1 MWGAGPL
8 EPCPST
14 PQPCPGQASSLLTYA
29 LSTPCSEP
37 GSCLV
42 LVTALSTGH
51 RPCSTGFCSRTAVPS
66 RVAGP
71 GRCSTAAMPSA
82 APSAPQPQCWAGK
95 PCSGGCGF
103 SPRGFT
109 FCVAHSLSEA
119 QFSPLASRGDGA
131 CSAGCSVCPGGDP
144 RMLCCPAHGSIG
156 TVVSSGCRPCSGIA
170 VSRGSFIPSF
180 QRNLHTV
187 FHSGYISL
195 HSHQLCKRGFPFL
208 HTLSSIFFIDFFLF
222 VFWLMMAI
230 LTGVS

>member
-1 MWGAGPL
+1 ML
-8 EPCPST
+8 KT
-14 PQPCPGQASSLLTYA
+14 T
-29 LSTPCSEP
+29 
-37 GSCLV
+37 
-42 LVTALSTGH
+42 LSTGR
-51 RPCSTGFCSRTAVPS
+51 RPCSTGFCSRTVVPG
-66 RVAGP
+66 RAAGP
-71 GRCSTAAMPSA
+71 GRCSTAATPSA
-82 APSAPQPQCWAGK
+82 APSTPRPQRWAGK

-119 QFSPLASRGDGA
+119 QFSPLASRGDSA

-170 VSRGSFIPSF
+170 ASHGSFIPSF

-187 FHSGYISL
+187 FHSGCISL

-208 HTLSSIFFIDFFLF
+208 HTLSSIFFFIDFFLF
-222 VFWLMMAI
+222 F
-230 LTGVS
+230 G